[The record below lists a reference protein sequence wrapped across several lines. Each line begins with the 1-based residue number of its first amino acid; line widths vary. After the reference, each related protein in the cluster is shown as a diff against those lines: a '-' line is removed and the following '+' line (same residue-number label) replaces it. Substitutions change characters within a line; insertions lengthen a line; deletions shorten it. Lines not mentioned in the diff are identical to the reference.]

1 MLLDPAT
8 LQAVIPG
15 CHAVQKVSDTHFRAD
30 VTIGI
35 GPVKGRYRADVK
47 LSDLD
52 PPRAVTLGGAAEGA
66 LGFGSGEGR
75 ITLVPAENGGTT
87 VRYVYEAAIGGKVAS
102 IGGRLL
108 DGAARV
114 IIGQFFA
121 ALARQAGGGAAT
133 RLEFRFRKAAALV
146 RRRPMKPAAFDY
158 VRAEH
163 LDEALEV
170 LGREG
175 SDARIIAGGQS
186 LMAMLNMRLAR
197 PKTLIDIMR
206 LPELARVERQGG
218 IVTVGAGVRQA
229 ALLEWSDLGESLRLA
244 ALALPWTGHAQ
255 TRSRGTVCGSIAH
268 ADPSA
273 EMPLV
278 LRALGGEVHLR
289 SARRRRR
296 VAAKEFFTG
305 MMATARAD
313 DELIEAVSFPADQKR
328 CAFREV
334 ARRHGDFA
342 IVACAAVATADGVR
356 LAVGGV
362 ADMPA
367 ARDFPRLEGSAL
379 DDALNAF
386 AYELDARDDVHATA
400 RYRRD
405 LVRMIGRDLVR
416 EVLP

>member
-1 MLLDPAT
+1 
-8 LQAVIPG
+8 
-15 CHAVQKVSDTHFRAD
+15 
-30 VTIGI
+30 
-35 GPVKGRYRADVK
+35 
-47 LSDLD
+47 
-52 PPRAVTLGGAAEGA
+52 
-66 LGFGSGEGR
+66 
-75 ITLVPAENGGTT
+75 
-87 VRYVYEAAIGGKVAS
+87 
-102 IGGRLL
+102 
-108 DGAARV
+108 
-114 IIGQFFA
+114 
-121 ALARQAGGGAAT
+121 
-133 RLEFRFRKAAALV
+133 
-146 RRRPMKPAAFDY
+146 MKPAAFDY

-163 LDEALEV
+163 LDEVLDV

-175 SDARIIAGGQS
+175 GDARILAGGQS
-186 LMAMLNMRLAR
+186 LLPMLNMRLAK
-197 PKTLIDIMR
+197 PGTIIDIMR
-206 LPELARVERQGG
+206 LPELARIDSKAGT
-218 IVTVGAGVRQA
+218 ITVGAGVRQA
-229 ALLEWSDLGESLRLA
+229 SLLDWPELGRSLRLA

-273 EMPLV
+273 ELPLV
-278 LRALGGEVHLR
+278 LQALKGEVHLR

-296 VAAKEFFTG
+296 VTARDFFAG
-305 MMATARAD
+305 MMATTRAD
-313 DELIEAVSFPADQKR
+313 EEMIEAVSFPAGLEH

-342 IVACAAVATADGVR
+342 IVACAAVKTGEGVR

-379 DDALNAF
+379 DDALNGF

-416 EVLP
+416 EVLR